1 MNEKSSAVYRHQ
13 NRETHDP
20 ILPLLIMTSFI
31 YDDREVLEVS
41 PHYDPCLIIS
51 FGNKGTKIKKN
62 QVSYMSEQTPLK
74 KFS

>member
-51 FGNKGTKIKKN
+51 FGNKDTEIK
-62 QVSYMSEQTPLK
+62 
-74 KFS
+74 